1 MLFDLHPKES
11 RKDLFGRDDE
21 YRELER
27 LVKTEWVVVL
37 GRRMVG
43 KSSLVKTFVKEHDGI
58 YINLSGTRGFKDLIA
73 SIASQ
78 LGYSLKE
85 LSLDLKF
92 LEFKWSRIA
101 EDIFSR
107 LKNKIVALDEVQY
120 VSSIHFLRLLK
131 RIWDTYPNIRIIFT
145 GSMVGLINKL
155 LNPSPSSPLYGR
167 KPAVLNLQPFS
178 KEKSKE
184 FLIRGFN
191 EFNINVSTEEIEKV
205 VERLNGYP
213 GWLAYFGNFRC
224 IRKLDFDNSLR
235 SVIDEGV
242 KIFEEEIENFL
253 QGKKRENYI
262 KALRMI
268 SLGARWSELKKEFM
282 VNNKVLRDILMN
294 LKNAMLIA
302 EDDGYYYIPDPVL
315 RIAIKNIRA

>member
-1 MLFDLHPKES
+1 MLFDLHPKENI
-11 RKDLFGRDDE
+11 KDLFGRDDE
-21 YRELER
+21 YKELER
-27 LVKTEWVVVL
+27 LVKTEWVAVL

-43 KSSLVKTFVKEHDGI
+43 KSSLVKTFIKEHDGI
-58 YINLSGTRGFKDLIA
+58 YVNLSGAREFRDLIL

-92 LEFKWSRIA
+92 LELRWSRIA

-107 LKNKIVALDEVQY
+107 LGNKIIALDEVQY

-131 RIWDTYPNIRIIFT
+131 RIWDAYPNIRIIFT
-145 GSMVGLINKL
+145 GSMIGLINKL

-167 KPAVLNLQPFS
+167 KPAVIYLQPFIR
-178 KEKSKE
+178 EKSKE

-191 EFNINVSTEEIEKV
+191 ELNMNVSMEEIENV

-213 GWLAYFGNFRC
+213 GWLAYYGNFRC
-224 IRKLDFDNSLR
+224 VRKLDAETSLR
-235 SVIDEGV
+235 SVIDEGA
-242 KIFEEEIENFL
+242 KIFEEELENFL
-253 QGKKRENYI
+253 KGKKRENYI
-262 KALRMI
+262 KALRVI
-268 SLGARWSELKKEFM
+268 SIGARWSEIKNELI

-302 EDDGYYYIPDPVL
+302 EDDGYYYIPDPIL
-315 RIAIKNIRA
+315 RLAIRNIRA

>member
-1 MLFDLHPKES
+1 MLFDLHPKENI
-11 RKDLFGRDDE
+11 KDLFGRDDE
-21 YRELER
+21 YKELER
-27 LVKTEWVVVL
+27 LVKTEWVAVL

-43 KSSLVKTFVKEHDGI
+43 KSSLVKTFIKEHDGI
-58 YINLSGTRGFKDLIA
+58 YVNLSGAREFRDLIL

-92 LEFKWSRIA
+92 LELRWSRIA

-107 LKNKIVALDEVQY
+107 LENKIIALDEVQY

-131 RIWDTYPNIRIIFT
+131 RIWDAYPNIRIIFT
-145 GSMVGLINKL
+145 GSMIGLINKL

-167 KPAVLNLQPFS
+167 KPAVIYLQPFIR
-178 KEKSKE
+178 EKSKE

-191 EFNINVSTEEIEKV
+191 ELNMNVSMEEIENV

-213 GWLAYFGNFRC
+213 GWLAYYGNFRC
-224 IRKLDFDNSLR
+224 VRKLDAETSLR
-235 SVIDEGV
+235 SVIDEGA
-242 KIFEEEIENFL
+242 KIFEEELENFL
-253 QGKKRENYI
+253 KGKKRENYI
-262 KALRMI
+262 KALRVI
-268 SLGARWSELKKEFM
+268 SIGARWSEIKDELI

-302 EDDGYYYIPDPVL
+302 EDDGYYYIPDPIL
-315 RIAIKNIRA
+315 RLAIRNIRA

>member
-1 MLFDLHPKES
+1 MIFDLHPKENI
-11 RKDLFGRDDE
+11 KDLFGRNDE
-21 YRELER
+21 YKELER

-43 KSSLVKTFVKEHDGI
+43 KSSLVKTFIKEHDGI
-58 YINLSGTRGFKDLIA
+58 YVNLSGIRGFKDFIV

-107 LKNKIVALDEVQY
+107 LENKIIALDEVQY

-167 KPAVLNLQPFS
+167 KPAVIYLQPFS

-191 EFNINVSTEEIEKV
+191 EFNINISMEEIENV

-213 GWLAYFGNFRC
+213 GWLAYYGNFRC
-224 IRKLDFDNSLR
+224 VRKLDVETSLR
-235 SVIDEGV
+235 YVIDEGV

-253 QGKKRENYI
+253 KGKKRENYI
-262 KALRMI
+262 KALRVI
-268 SLGARWSELKKEFM
+268 SIGARWSEIKNELR
-282 VNNKVLRDILMN
+282 VNSKVLRDILLN

-302 EDDGYYYIPDPVL
+302 EDDGYYYIPDSIL
-315 RIAIKNIRA
+315 RIAIRSIRV

>member
-1 MLFDLHPKES
+1 MLFDLHPKENI
-11 RKDLFGRDDE
+11 KDLFGRDEE
-21 YRELER
+21 YKELER
-27 LVKTEWVVVL
+27 LVKTEWVAVL

-43 KSSLVKTFVKEHDGI
+43 KSSLVKTFIKEHDGI
-58 YINLSGTRGFKDLIA
+58 YVNLSGARGFRDLIL

-92 LEFKWSRIA
+92 LELRWSRIA

-107 LKNKIVALDEVQY
+107 LGNKIVALDEVQY

-131 RIWDTYPNIRIIFT
+131 RIWDAYPNIRIIFT
-145 GSMVGLINKL
+145 GSMIGLINKL

-167 KPAVLNLQPFS
+167 KPAVIYLQPFIR
-178 KEKSKE
+178 EKSKE

-191 EFNINVSTEEIEKV
+191 ELNMNVSMEEIENV

-213 GWLAYFGNFRC
+213 GWLAYYGNFRC
-224 IRKLDFDNSLR
+224 VRKLDAETSLR
-235 SVIDEGV
+235 SVIDEGA
-242 KIFEEEIENFL
+242 KIFEEELENFL
-253 QGKKRENYI
+253 KGKKRENYI
-262 KALRMI
+262 KALRVI
-268 SLGARWSELKKEFM
+268 SIGARWSEIKNELI

-302 EDDGYYYIPDPVL
+302 EDDGYYYIPDPIL
-315 RIAIKNIRA
+315 RLAIRNIRA

>member
-1 MLFDLHPKES
+1 MLFDLHPKENM
-11 RKDLFGRDDE
+11 KDLFGRDEE
-21 YRELER
+21 YKELER

-43 KSSLVKTFVKEHDGI
+43 KSSLVKTFIKEHDGI
-58 YINLSGTRGFKDLIA
+58 YINLSGARGFKDLTI

-92 LEFKWSRIA
+92 LEFRWSRIA

-107 LKNKIVALDEVQY
+107 LENKIIALDEVQY

-167 KPAVLNLQPFS
+167 KPAVIYLQPFN

-184 FLIRGFN
+184 FLIKGFN
-191 EFNINVSTEEIEKV
+191 EFNINISIEEIEKV
-205 VERLNGYP
+205 IERLNGHP
-213 GWLAYFGNFRC
+213 GWLAYYGNFRC
-224 IRKLDFDNSLR
+224 VRNLDIEASLR
-235 SVIDEGV
+235 SVIDKGV
-242 KIFEEEIENFL
+242 KIFEEEIESFL
-253 QGKKRENYI
+253 KGKKRENYL
-262 KALRMI
+262 KALKVI
-268 SLGARWSELKKEFM
+268 SIGARWSEIKNELM
-282 VNNKVLRDILMN
+282 INNKVLRDILMN

-302 EDDGYYYIPDPVL
+302 EDEGYYYIPDTVL

>member
-1 MLFDLHPKES
+1 MLFDLHPKENI
-11 RKDLFGRDDE
+11 KDLFGRDEE
-21 YRELER
+21 YKELER
-27 LVKTEWVVVL
+27 LVKTEWVAVL

-43 KSSLVKTFVKEHDGI
+43 KSSLVKTFIKEHDGI
-58 YINLSGTRGFKDLIA
+58 YVNLSGAREFRDLIL

-92 LEFKWSRIA
+92 LELRWSRIA

-107 LKNKIVALDEVQY
+107 LGNKIIALDEVQY

-131 RIWDTYPNIRIIFT
+131 RIWDAYPNIRIIFT
-145 GSMVGLINKL
+145 GSMIGLINKL

-167 KPAVLNLQPFS
+167 KPAVIYLQPFIR
-178 KEKSKE
+178 EKSKE

-191 EFNINVSTEEIEKV
+191 ELNMNVSMEEIENV

-213 GWLAYFGNFRC
+213 GWLAYYGNFRC
-224 IRKLDFDNSLR
+224 VRKLDAETSLR
-235 SVIDEGV
+235 SVIDEGA
-242 KIFEEEIENFL
+242 KIFEEELENFL
-253 QGKKRENYI
+253 KGKKRENYI
-262 KALRMI
+262 KALRVI
-268 SLGARWSELKKEFM
+268 SIGARWSEIKNELI

-302 EDDGYYYIPDPVL
+302 EDDGYYYIPDPIL
-315 RIAIKNIRA
+315 RLAIRNIRA